1 MDSKSKT
8 PAPRGF
14 NEELDFLRK
23 EAQNLLAEWEF
34 MLEDL
39 TAVNL
44 YFNGVV
50 NEFGQLIDGIFSL
63 WDEMEGALDMPGMT
77 NLKNLLKSQT
87 QKFKE
92 SIPKSMDFEQYKEE
106 EEKRIAEIK
115 HREAT
120 FYEEFFRQ
128 SHDPDKQL
136 KIHRNYNTGIKN
148 DILKI
153 KNEGSENRA
162 FLTRISNELMMPI
175 NSFMGFSDSMSMLNQ
190 MDDEFGLFEKINTSA
205 RNFSQ
210 LLNDYV
216 LFKEIRDKSIP
227 MRKADFN
234 FQDELIAIIEK
245 YTARAQ
251 DAGLELFYKIDSAI
265 PFNIISDKAKI
276 NQFISLLIENS
287 MQLVQLTNQVNETTG
302 GKINLELAPIS
313 DQEKDKAFR
322 ISVIDKSMKFKSSAL
337 KEVHQYF
344 SYYHDLAPYAGL
356 KLKITGG
363 MAEVIGTNLQFN
375 SSEKGNSFFVDLP
388 YESL

>member
-1 MDSKSKT
+1 MDSKSNI
-8 PAPRGF
+8 PAVKGF

-23 EAQNLLAEWEF
+23 EAQKLLAQWEF

-87 QKFKE
+87 QKFKD
-92 SIPKSMDFEQYKEE
+92 SIPASIDFEQFKQE
-106 EEKRIAEIK
+106 EEKRKAEIK
-115 HREAT
+115 GRESS
-120 FYEEFFRQ
+120 FYGEFFGHA
-128 SHDPDKQL
+128 SDPDKQL
-136 KIHRNYNTGIKN
+136 EIHQKYNAAIQAEIAK
-148 DILKI
+148 LH
-153 KNEGSENRA
+153 NEGSDNRA

-175 NSFMGFSDSMSMLNQ
+175 NSFMGFSDSMSMLSPVN
-190 MDDEFGLFEKINTSA
+190 DELGLFAKINSSA
-205 RNFSQ
+205 RNFAG
-210 LLNDYV
+210 LMNDYA
-216 LFKEIRDKSIP
+216 LFKQIRDKSVP

-234 FQDELIAIIEK
+234 FQDELIRIIEK

-251 DAGLELFYKIDSAI
+251 DAGLELFYKIDPAI
-265 PFNIISDKAKI
+265 PTNIISDKAKI

-287 MQLVQLTNQVNETTG
+287 TQLISLTNRVNETSG
-302 GKINLELAPIS
+302 GKLHLELMPIAYKG
-313 DQEKDKAFR
+313 QEKIFR
-322 ISVIDKSMKFKSSAL
+322 ISVIDRCMKFKSSAL
-337 KEVHQYF
+337 KEVHQYY
-344 SYYHDLAPYAGL
+344 SYYHDLSPYAGL

-363 MAEVIGTNLQFN
+363 MAEIIGAHLQFET
-375 SSEKGNSFFVDLP
+375 SEKGNSFYVDLA